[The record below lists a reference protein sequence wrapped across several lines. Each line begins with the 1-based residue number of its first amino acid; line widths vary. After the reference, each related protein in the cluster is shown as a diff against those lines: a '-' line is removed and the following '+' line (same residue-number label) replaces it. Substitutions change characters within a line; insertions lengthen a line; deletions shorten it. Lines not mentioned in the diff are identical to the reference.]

1 MRLTTLA
8 LLAVLAVAGA
18 QAKTLRWA
26 SQGDYQTADPYSQ
39 NELLTN
45 LFAQQVH
52 DTLVMR
58 DKEMKIVP
66 ALAVSWTQVNPTTW
80 RFNLRKGVKFHDGAP
95 FSADDAVFSIERAL
109 DKASQRK
116 NQMLGITAAKKLD
129 ALTKCRD

>member
-1 MRLTTLA
+1 MKRLVAIL
-8 LLAVLAVAGA
+8 LLAALATASVH
-18 QAKTLRWA
+18 AKTLRWA

-58 DKEMKIVP
+58 DKDMKIVP

-80 RFNLRKGVKFHDGAP
+80 RFNLRKGVKFHDGSEMNAG
-95 FSADDAVFSIERAL
+95 AVKYTI
-109 DKASQRK
+109 
-116 NQMLGITAAKKLD
+116 
-129 ALTKCRD
+129 